1 MHPGTQPLGV
11 YLHEGSYATR
21 SAYILEIL
29 AHAGV
34 PFTRVDAATL
44 PDALQSLKIIILPH
58 HGVTTPEM
66 GRLYGFV
73 AAGGALIGLGGTSG
87 LDDLFGVRTQTG
99 AHEAFLQVTQPNHP
113 LVRDLHSSLHV
124 WDAVTARAAGATVL
138 GQSLRCRAEAHW
150 RRCERLPTPTGVE
163 RLLRS
168 GFALVHPAPVAGKA
182 RAA

>member
-11 YLHEGSYATR
+11 YLHEGSCATR

-87 LDDLFGVRTQTG
+87 LTTSSACAHKPALTKRFSRSPSRTIRWCVIFT
-99 AHEAFLQVTQPNHP
+99 
-113 LVRDLHSSLHV
+113 
-124 WDAVTARAAGATVL
+124 
-138 GQSLRCRAEAHW
+138 
-150 RRCERLPTPTGVE
+150 RRCTFGMPLRHGRRALPCWPISAMSN
-163 RLLRS
+163 RS
-168 GFALVHPAPVAGKA
+168 ALASV
-182 RAA
+182 